1 MTSLKNPP
9 LLGTLV
15 ASTLLSTVAFT
26 TPSQAATFSSVQTQI
41 RFDQFSHPALT
52 TVTST
57 STDTLAISQ
66 GGEVLAL
73 GEAEAFFSSGLQ
85 PKTSTVA
92 ANNILSAAAGTGR
105 NYLGVAESEA
115 SILGDFALGANETFS
130 FNFNGF
136 LALSTAID
144 NPSTES
150 AFALGFLGFSVLG
163 PTHQVYDDFGL
174 LATLGTPGSQDI
186 LDTNLF
192 ALLLAGNNSNI
203 VINALAFE
211 RQIGGLDEFLSI
223 GFSGT
228 YRRTFSEPTL
238 VSLVETKV
246 GVAEVQQV
254 PTPSLLLGFLAYGG
268 FGGLAKL
275 RSRLKAG

>member
-1 MTSLKNPP
+1 MLDHNRVFPEYIEVVHTS
-9 LLGTLV
+9 
-15 ASTLLSTVAFT
+15 
-26 TPSQAATFSSVQTQI
+26 
-41 RFDQFSHPALT
+41 
-52 TVTST
+52 
-57 STDTLAISQ
+57 
-66 GGEVLAL
+66 
-73 GEAEAFFSSGLQ
+73 
-85 PKTSTVA
+85 
-92 ANNILSAAAGTGR
+92 
-105 NYLGVAESEA
+105 
-115 SILGDFALGANETFS
+115 
-130 FNFNGF
+130 
-136 LALSTAID
+136 ID

-163 PTHQVYDDFGL
+163 PANQAYDHFGL
-174 LATLGTPGSQDI
+174 LANLNTPGSQDI

-192 ALLLAGNNSNI
+192 DLLLMGNSSNI

-211 RQIGGLDEFLSI
+211 RRIGGLDEFLSI

-238 VSLVETKV
+238 VSLEETKV